1 MINKSKQYL
10 NIGVSGKLELMNY
23 YNKFCYPFIKPSRKY
38 KIKPNDDWC
47 AMFTSVIAHKC
58 GLRGGD
64 FPFEVSVFQQCE
76 IAKANGNY
84 FTDVKK
90 AQPNDLI
97 IYDWKKGNRYNHV
110 GFVVS
115 VDGDILKAIEGN
127 KNNTVAYRR
136 INKNS
141 KLIRGFIRTG
151 TVTPDKGDIKLL
163 AIDTLLGKFGDGEQ
177 RKNALG
183 DAYNDVQNLIN
194 SR

>member
-1 MINKSKQYL
+1 MINKAKQYL
-10 NIGVSGKLELMNY
+10 GIGYNGKLKLMTY
-23 YNKFCYPFIKPSRKY
+23 YNENCYQYVKPSRKY

-47 AMFTSVIAHKC
+47 SMFTSVIAHKC
-58 GLRGGD
+58 GFTGDD

-76 IAKANGNY
+76 IAKANGDY
-84 FTDVKK
+84 FTDVSK

-115 VDGDILKAIEGN
+115 IDGGMLKAIEGN

-141 KLIRGFIRTG
+141 SLIRGFIRTG
-151 TVTPDKGDIKLL
+151 HVKPTTSDIKLL
-163 AIDTLLGKFGDGEQ
+163 AIDTLLGKFGNGEQ
-177 RKNALG
+177 RRNALG
-183 DAYNDVQNLIN
+183 DDYLAVQTLIN